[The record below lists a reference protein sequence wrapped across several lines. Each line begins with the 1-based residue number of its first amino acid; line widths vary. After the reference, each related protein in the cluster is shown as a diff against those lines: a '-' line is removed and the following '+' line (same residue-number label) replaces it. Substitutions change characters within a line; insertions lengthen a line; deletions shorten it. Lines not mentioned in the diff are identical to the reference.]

1 MRNASLGTV
10 VLLAVTAGCAVTQPQ
25 NTPAW
30 QKQETDPVTGA
41 AYWMYVPAAYRDDK
55 PAPLVVTCHG
65 TPPFDVSEH
74 HVREL
79 KMLGEQN
86 GCIVLSPAL
95 IGTDGI
101 LGNGPISAMLEN
113 ERRILGLI
121 SMAGYRYNVDMA
133 NIMITGFSGGGF
145 PVYWVGIRNPEV
157 FSCIVPR
164 SCNFSEANLDG
175 WYPQAAVKM
184 IDAFIYYGSNDP
196 LTIKVQ
202 SDNGIR
208 YLQSKGFR
216 VAERVVPG
224 IGHQRRP
231 EVAMRFFR
239 EHWRTPRPSQ
249 PGLTRR

>member
-86 GCIVLSPAL
+86 GRYVTLGDAGPAL
-95 IGTDGI
+95 PEDVAYFDARPEST
-101 LGNGPISAMLEN
+101 
-113 ERRILGLI
+113 
-121 SMAGYRYNVDMA
+121 
-133 NIMITGFSGGGF
+133 TFSGACG
-145 PVYWVGIRNPEV
+145 PARLMA
-157 FSCIVPR
+157 C
-164 SCNFSEANLDG
+164 
-175 WYPQAAVKM
+175 
-184 IDAFIYYGSNDP
+184 
-196 LTIKVQ
+196 
-202 SDNGIR
+202 
-208 YLQSKGFR
+208 
-216 VAERVVPG
+216 
-224 IGHQRRP
+224 
-231 EVAMRFFR
+231 
-239 EHWRTPRPSQ
+239 RPSCGAS
-249 PGLTRR
+249 PTCWSMKGGSTTRRATTSAWQSCAWTSRSPCAREK